1 MRTISALNVTLWL
14 ALIVFGILGSQP
26 IIAQEIPIVE
36 NSDDLIY
43 REEKTIDR
51 WPIQFIVQDNSGAEF
66 AFVHV
71 YEDEDKNVFISGRI
85 KRKPGFRG
93 QGGYVALAL
102 VHDDN
107 VYFTAL
113 SHYVGTYRAAGNRR
127 LGWHFRVD
135 LPRLP
140 HPGDTIRLTYF
151 VRDKY
156 E

>member
-1 MRTISALNVTLWL
+1 MRATRSIYVSLWL
-14 ALIVFGILGSQP
+14 GLFAIGILGNQP
-26 IIAQEIPIVE
+26 IFAQEIPIIE
-36 NSDDLIY
+36 RSDDLTY
-43 REEKTIDR
+43 KQVETIDR
-51 WPIQFIVQDNSGAEF
+51 WPIQLIVQDNSGAEF

-71 YEDEDKNVFISGRI
+71 YEDEDKNAFISGRI
-85 KRKPGFRG
+85 KRKRGFRG
-93 QGGYVALAL
+93 KGGYVALAF
-102 VHDDN
+102 VHEDS

-113 SHYVGTYRAAGNRR
+113 SHYVNTFRAYRNRR